1 MTETQLNGSGSGN
14 ATTVAYFV
22 TDHGYGHA
30 TRAAAVMGAMSR
42 EAPGIRFEIF
52 TTAPRWL
59 FEGRQPLQY
68 RYHRLKTDVGLVQSS
83 PFEVD
88 LQATV
93 RQLGTTLPFDPGQ
106 VTETAALLKDID
118 TRIVICDIAP
128 IGIDIAEK
136 AGLPSVLVENFTWDW
151 IYAGYR
157 SRHGGLRRFSEIL
170 SDTYA
175 RAQLRIQVHPFCQPV
190 PGALKTNPVCRPIS
204 PYAARVRPDLG
215 ISPSENMV
223 LLSMG
228 GLAGRQNFRWPLPDI
243 PGTVFVIP
251 GGDATLK
258 KMDNV
263 ILLPGQPEYSHPD
276 LASAAD
282 AVIGKVGYST
292 VAEVFQAG
300 VAFGYLIRKDFRESA
315 VLADFIDRNIPSIR
329 LDPDAFFSGGWQ
341 EDLSKLLSMPRR
353 KRNRPNGAL
362 QAARHIIGQMNG
374 GRLV

>member
-1 MTETQLNGSGSGN
+1 MTETQINGPGPGN
-14 ATTVAYFV
+14 TTTVAYFV

-30 TRAAAVMGAMSR
+30 TRAAAVMGALSR

-59 FEGRQPLQY
+59 FEDRQPLQY

-83 PFEVD
+83 PFKVD
-88 LQATV
+88 LPATV
-93 RQLGTTLPFDPGQ
+93 RQLGKTLPFDSGQ
-106 VTETAALLKDID
+106 VTETAAQLKDIN
-118 TRIVICDIAP
+118 TRIIICDIAP

-136 AGLPSVLVENFTWDW
+136 AGVPSVLVENFTWDW
-151 IYAGYR
+151 IYAGY
-157 SRHGGLRRFSEIL
+157 HGNHEGLRRFSELL
-170 SDTYA
+170 SETYA
-175 RAQLRIQVHPFCQPV
+175 RVQLRIQAHPFCEPV
-190 PGALKTNPVCRPIS
+190 PGALKTNPVCRPIG
-204 PYAARVRPDLG
+204 PCAARVRPDLG

-228 GLAGRQNFRWPLPDI
+228 GLAGRQGFRWSLPDI

-251 GGDATLK
+251 GGGTTQK
-258 KMDNV
+258 KIGNV
-263 ILLPGQPEYSHPD
+263 ILLPGQYEHPHPD

-329 LDPDAFFSGGWQ
+329 LDPDAFF
-341 EDLSKLLSMPRR
+341 
-353 KRNRPNGAL
+353 
-362 QAARHIIGQMNG
+362 
-374 GRLV
+374 